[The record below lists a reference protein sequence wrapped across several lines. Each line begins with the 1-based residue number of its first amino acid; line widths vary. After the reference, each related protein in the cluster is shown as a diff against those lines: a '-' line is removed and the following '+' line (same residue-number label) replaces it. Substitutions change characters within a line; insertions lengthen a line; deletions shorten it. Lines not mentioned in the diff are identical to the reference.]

1 MKLLVFIL
9 LLTISVIS
17 NAKTKTYLITSH
29 SPHVLT
35 EIYPIINI
43 IRSEGRTLLVSIK
56 KNRNILTHLSKFFRE
71 INEDEILNYVPTS
84 LNTLTIDQNIERLIQ
99 DITAKKVETI
109 VSQVSS
115 FKNRKAGS
123 DDNVAAANY
132 IEAEMKKLSL
142 VTSQDC
148 FRRKTCNVYGKI
160 LGSKYPEEIIIV
172 EAHLDS
178 VGKAFAGADD
188 NASGIAGLL
197 LIAKKIVSTNPKRSF
212 IFFATNGEEKG
223 LLGARHYV
231 KKLAKS
237 GEINNIK
244 FVINMD
250 MIGFNKTDMK
260 MDLETNKPFI
270 KAAEWMASVAKTY
283 TKLVPNI
290 VTPAWGS
297 DHVPFLKQDIPTILT
312 IEHWPTKTPCYHSK
326 CDLPDHL
333 TYGYAAEIIKLNI
346 AASFIKSEE

>member
-9 LLTISVIS
+9 ILTISVIS
-17 NAKTKTYLITSH
+17 HAKNKEYLITSH
-29 SPHVLT
+29 VPHVLS
-35 EIYPIINI
+35 EIYPLVRIIK
-43 IRSEGRTLLVSIK
+43 SEGRTLLVSIK
-56 KNRNILTHLSKFFRE
+56 KNRKIPTHLFKYFRE
-71 INEDEILNYVPTS
+71 VNEDEILNYLPTS
-84 LNTLTIDQNIERLIQ
+84 ISTMAINQNIERLIE
-99 DITAKKVETI
+99 DITAVEVEKI
-109 VSQVSS
+109 VSKISS

-123 DDNVAAANY
+123 KDNVAAADY
-132 IEAEMKKLSL
+132 IEAEMKKLNL

-160 LGSKYPEEIIIV
+160 TGTTKPDEIVLI

-178 VGKAFAGADD
+178 VGKVFAGADD

-197 LIAKKIVSTNPKRSF
+197 LIAKKIVSINPERSF

-223 LLGARHYV
+223 LLGAKHYV
-231 KKLAKS
+231 KELSKS
-237 GEINNIK
+237 GEINKIK

-250 MIGFNKTDMK
+250 MIGYNKIDMK
-260 MDLETNKPFI
+260 FDIETNKPFI
-270 KAAEWMASVAKTY
+270 KTAEWMASVAKTY

-297 DHVPFLKQDIPTILT
+297 DHVPFLQKDIPTVLT

-333 TYGYAAEIIKLNI
+333 TYDYAAEIIKLNI
-346 AASFIKSEE
+346 AASYLKSK